1 MASLQQFP
9 SGNFHITFDFGG
21 KRFKRS
27 LKTKDKREAVSR
39 RARLEETLRLVELGR
54 IEIPDSVDIPTF
66 LLSDGKTNQKAVI
79 REASLGDLF
88 VRFFDSLPEGSLE
101 PGSIA
106 MMQIHRRHLERYF
119 GKRLQLKLL
128 KFADL
133 QGYVSKRS
141 QDPGIRGRKLSPSTI
156 KKEINT
162 LRAVWKWALASDL
175 IPKSTFPS
183 QGLRYPKTD
192 ELPPFQTF
200 EQILKQTRSL
210 EPESTEFKDLWS
222 TVFLNK
228 AEIEELLNHVQKTS
242 RHQFLYPMFVF
253 AAHTGARRSEIMRSR
268 PEDFGN
274 GFVTIR
280 ERKRKKRKKSTRQ
293 VPVSKRLKEAM
304 DAWFEIRPESEFSI
318 CHAFGS
324 SCTSQ
329 PGEPLTS
336 SEAMGHFQTAIG
348 DSRFKH
354 LRGWHTFRHSFCSNC
369 AAQGIDQRVIDEWVG
384 HTTEEMRRRYRH
396 LFPNTQRQALESV
409 FG

>member
-9 SGNFHITFDFGG
+9 SGNFHIKFDFGG

-27 LKTKDKREAVSR
+27 LKTKDKREAISR

-54 IEIPDSVDIPTF
+54 IELPESVDVPTF

-101 PGSIA
+101 PGSTA
-106 MMQIHRRHLERYF
+106 MMQIHQRHLERHF

-128 KFADL
+128 RFSDL

-183 QGLRYPKTD
+183 QGLRCPKTD

-200 EQILKQTRSL
+200 EQILKQTKNL
-210 EPESTEFKDLWS
+210 DTKSTEFKDLWA
-222 TVFLNK
+222 TVFL
-228 AEIEELLNHVQKTS
+228 T
-242 RHQFLYPMFVF
+242 
-253 AAHTGARRSEIMRSR
+253 
-268 PEDFGN
+268 
-274 GFVTIR
+274 
-280 ERKRKKRKKSTRQ
+280 RKKSK
-293 VPVSKRLKEAM
+293 SCSIMFKRLLGTNSCIQFSYSQLTREPAEVKSCGRVPRTLEMVLLRFGNEKERSVRSRLGKFQFRGVLEKQWM
-304 DAWFEIRPESEFSI
+304 R
-318 CHAFGS
+318 GS
-324 SCTSQ
+324 RIDQTANSPSATHSVGVAPASPASHSQ
-329 PGEPLTS
+329 PVKRRSIFKMPSRVCLSTKSFKCLSFFGLSQNGNSHPEL
-336 SEAMGHFQTAIG
+336 G
-348 DSRFKH
+348 DH
-354 LRGWHTFRHSFCSNC
+354 NECG
-369 AAQGIDQRVIDEWVG
+369 A
-384 HTTEEMRRRYRH
+384 
-396 LFPNTQRQALESV
+396 
-409 FG
+409 